1 MTTPRPPFPDDYDT
15 VTPMTE
21 EERLWRLERIKASLR
36 DALENPGE
44 LISAEDFLNQLEY
57 EELDD
62 EHSTFGLAE
71 DRSPYRA

>member
-1 MTTPRPPFPDDYDT
+1 MTTPRPPFPDDHDT
-15 VTPMTE
+15 TTPMTE

-44 LISAEDFLNQLEY
+44 LISAEEMRRRLEN

-62 EHSTFGLAE
+62 EFLE
-71 DRSPYRA
+71 EERSKARA